1 MNKKF
6 RHTLSAL
13 AATALLAAPTFF
25 TACNDDDES
34 THGNIYD
41 AVVTVIPGGKGV
53 WFAVNDTLVVTPS
66 NVTKPIY
73 GNREVRALTRFA
85 VPKSSAG
92 LTDGQEVEVLAIDSI
107 LTKPATKWTETVDK
121 ELGNDPVAIGNDWL
135 TVAEDGYLTLHIY
148 VRTNQASA
156 PHYLHLLKG
165 RDPKKPYELELRHT
179 ANGSSGSMSVGG
191 YVAFDIKDIL
201 PTGTDKT
208 VNLTVRYR
216 DFNGSD
222 ASVTIPCRGLSKRHI
237 YTGATKF

>member
-25 TACNDDDES
+25 TACNDDDDS
-34 THGNIYD
+34 ARRNIYD
-41 AVVTVIPGGKGV
+41 AVVTVIPSGNGV

-73 GNREVRALTRFA
+73 GNREVRALTRFV
-85 VPKSSAG
+85 VPASSAG
-92 LTDGQEVEVLAIDSI
+92 LANEQQVEVLAIDSI
-107 LTKPATKWTETVDK
+107 LTKPATQWTEEVDK
-121 ELGNDPVAIGNDWL
+121 TLGNDPISIAGDWL

-148 VRTNQASA
+148 VRTNQTSA
-156 PHYLHLLKG
+156 PHYIHLLKG
-165 RDPKKPYELELRHT
+165 RDPEKPYELELRHS
-179 ANGSSGSMSVGG
+179 ANGNMSNINVSG

-201 PTGTDKT
+201 PVGTDKT
-208 VNLTVRYR
+208 VNLTVRYKNLDGR
-216 DFNGSD
+216 D

-237 YTGATKF
+237 YTDATK